1 VPVSLGAMR
10 EHVAILTK
18 DPRTTGLFLDFDGTL
33 SDIVHVPAAARPL
46 EGSVAVL
53 HELVDTYAVVAIV
66 SGRSAEQLLEWIGP
80 EVEIWGTHGAQRV
93 VDGAVTL
100 SDHAESFAE
109 LMRRVHAEAQQAMDE
124 LAIPGAVL
132 EDKGIMI
139 GLHFRATPD
148 PDEARVALDRVAQE
162 LADRHGLRRAGGR
175 LAYELRPPA
184 DFTKAAVV
192 LERSLELGLEAVA
205 FFGDDRVDLP
215 AFDALDDL
223 SERGVATVRVAVRS
237 DEAPPGL
244 LERGDV
250 IVDGPSGALEL
261 LRELARASRG

>member
-1 VPVSLGAMR
+1 MTR
-10 EHVAILTK
+10 EHIATLTK
-18 DPRTTGLFLDFDGTL
+18 DPMTTGLFLDFDGTL
-33 SDIVHVPAAARPL
+33 SDIVLVPAAARPL

-53 HELVDTYAVVAIV
+53 HELVDRFGLVAIV
-66 SGRSAEQLLEWIGP
+66 SGRSAEQLLEWMGP
-80 EVEIWGTHGAQRV
+80 KLEIWGTHGAQRV
-93 VDGAVTL
+93 VDGKVTL
-100 SDHAESFAE
+100 SDHAVAFAE
-109 LMRRVHAEAQQAMDE
+109 LMRRVYSEAKEALDE

-132 EDKGIMI
+132 EDKRIMI

-148 PDEARVALDRVAQE
+148 PEDARVALDKLAQE

-184 DFTKAAVV
+184 EFTKAAVV
-192 LERSLELGLEAVA
+192 LERSLELGLESVA

-223 SERGVATVRVAVRS
+223 SERGLATVRIAVRS

-244 LERGDV
+244 LERADE
-250 IVDGPSGALEL
+250 IVDGPSGTLAF
-261 LRELARASRG
+261 LRELVRASGG